1 MSERAKLLMEKI
13 WAARNSGADT
23 EEKLISAT
31 LRIMSDSLN
40 NYGTQNGMIVLDRND
55 ILSLAEELE
64 Q

>member
-1 MSERAKLLMEKI
+1 MEKI

-55 ILSLAEELE
+55 ILSLADELE

>member
-1 MSERAKLLMEKI
+1 MSERSKLLMEKI
-13 WAARNSGADT
+13 WVARNSGADT

-31 LRIMSDSLN
+31 LRIVSDSLN

-55 ILSLAEELE
+55 ILSLADELE